1 MADFDLVGAVNLEQ
15 PDGSQGAGGR
25 RSYRATLPGLTAV
38 VTGHPKAFP
47 VNDISSG
54 GMCVTMPAG
63 RLSKGQVL
71 PFDLFI
77 VGRLFLKDVRARV
90 VRPSAAECAYV
101 FEGLAPQQEAKLD
114 KLILE
119 LQKREIIRQRQAR
132 DTEKAAAQAQHASQG
147 ASAQQPGGG
156 DDNALPTIHLSL

>member
-1 MADFDLVGAVNLEQ
+1 MADFDLVGTVSLGQ

-25 RSYRATLPGLTAV
+25 QSYRATLPGLTAV
-38 VTGHPKAFP
+38 VAGRAFP

-54 GMCVTMPAG
+54 GMCVTMPGG
-63 RLSKGQVL
+63 RLSKGQEL

-77 VGRLFLKDVRARV
+77 AGRLFLKDVHARV
-90 VRPSAAECAYV
+90 VRPSSAECAFV
-101 FEGLAPQQEAKLD
+101 FQQMPPQQEAKLD

-132 DTEKAAAQAQHASQG
+132 DAEKAAQQAAQAG
-147 ASAQQPGGG
+147 ASAQGGKG
-156 DDNALPTIHLSL
+156 GEGKVSFTINLPM

>member
-1 MADFDLVGAVNLEQ
+1 MADFDLVGTVSLEQ
-15 PDGSQGAGGR
+15 PDGAQGSGAR
-25 RSYRATLPGLTAV
+25 RSYRTTLPGLTAV

-54 GMCVTMPAG
+54 GMCVTMPAS

-77 VGRLFLKDVRARV
+77 AGRLFLKDVRAKV
-90 VRPSAAECAYV
+90 VRPSATECAFV
-101 FEGLAPQQEAKLD
+101 FEPLALQQETKLD

-132 DTEKAAAQAQHASQG
+132 DAEKAAANAQHAAQG
-147 ASAQQPGGG
+147 ASAQQSGG
-156 DDNALPTIHLSL
+156 DGQPLPTIHLSL